1 MANKYNVDDYW
12 KESFSPIV
20 SKDHFTKFLKGYPFR
35 ECGLAIHK
43 YDVLFVLSSIRT
55 QKENGK
61 EVKYFVVKEYTYI
74 SFKGCYE
81 QEGIT
86 AYSSNDIKKLSRLF
100 LKVVCMDYEYY
111 KKHNL
116 GIPQIFIH
124 PLYNLHSGK
133 LNVNE
138 DYLILCDVFNYD
150 PTTKYI
156 NLGLNN
162 LFRKMYEKGLFSEP
176 MFLSGSIYDLYI
188 KTLYKQAIGR
198 TSGTYPS
205 VSKASVLDKHLVYLE
220 ELWEEFLKE
229 NKNFTDELT
238 IRSIQWN

>member
-35 ECGLAIHK
+35 ECGLVIHK
-43 YDVLFVLSSIRT
+43 YDVLFELSSIQT

-61 EVKYFVVKEYTYI
+61 EVKYFIVKEYTYI

-81 QEGIT
+81 RAGIT

-100 LKVVCMDYEYY
+100 LNTVCMDYKYY
-111 KKHNL
+111 TKHNL

-133 LNVNE
+133 LNVTE
-138 DYLILCDVFNYD
+138 DYFFLCDVFNYD

-162 LFRKMYEKGLFSEP
+162 VFRKMYEKGLFSEP
-176 MFLSGSIYDLYI
+176 MFLSGSIYDLYV
-188 KTLYKQAIGR
+188 KTVYKQAIGR
-198 TSGTYPS
+198 TSGTFPS

-238 IRSIQWN
+238 NRSIQWN